1 MYKYL
6 LQSIEGIAWF
16 GTAALLI
23 FFVVFCVALWR
34 AFSSH
39 NDEMQYMAELPLQD

>member
-16 GTAALLI
+16 GTVALLI
-23 FFVVFCVALWR
+23 FFTLFCLALWR
-34 AFSSH
+34 AISSR